1 MDIRQALSLDDRMS
15 EFGMD
20 PKAKRNMLLPLPT
33 DMRTEADPRKWDMSD
48 WTAPEWLYEG
58 ARALNLPGHVA
69 RGGQYEAKDV
79 TDMGLA
85 LMGMGTTGA
94 AMGMSPRGSL
104 GMFAGRGAKTADL
117 DQMKQAESMLDSGAD
132 RADVWQQ
139 TGWMR
144 GPDGKMRFEIDDSG
158 ARLDMDAIP
167 SNESRLDV
175 AGGFFEATHGI
186 PRSKMFTGQNPIWD
200 KEALAW
206 ADENMNIARDGDTPM
221 SNAMSHDDAFAAY
234 PDMEKIRLGRETGKA
249 YGSFN
254 PGDNKIKVGGGPIG
268 QGVDRPRST
277 ALHELQHAIQ
287 QQEGFSPGASPSS
300 AYMDNA
306 LRKQWGEEINS
317 LLQPR
322 SRKEYLKI
330 LKAGWPEAT
339 PKQLDASYRS
349 YLKDAKKSLNDPYH
363 PAAKAAQETAAGR
376 IYKRSAGEV
385 EARNVQT
392 RMDMTPEQRLAQ
404 PPWTTLD
411 VPEDDLIVRMGG
423 SPIAAAPLVMDRD
436 QPKPGLSQEMLRAL
450 LADPN
455 AL

>member
-1 MDIRQALSLDDRMS
+1 
-15 EFGMD
+15 
-20 PKAKRNMLLPLPT
+20 
-33 DMRTEADPRKWDMSD
+33 
-48 WTAPEWLYEG
+48 
-58 ARALNLPGHVA
+58 
-69 RGGQYEAKDV
+69 
-79 TDMGLA
+79 
-85 LMGMGTTGA
+85 MGTTGA
-94 AMGMSPRGSL
+94 AMGMSPGGSL

-268 QGVDRPRST
+268 QGVDQPRST

-287 QQEGFSPGASPSS
+287 QQEGFAPGASPSS

-411 VPEDDLIVRMGG
+411 VPEADQIVRGARKPTITPEM
-423 SPIAAAPLVMDRD
+423 MD
-436 QPKPGLSQEMLRAL
+436 AL
-450 LADPN
+450 LYSTGGA
-455 AL
+455 